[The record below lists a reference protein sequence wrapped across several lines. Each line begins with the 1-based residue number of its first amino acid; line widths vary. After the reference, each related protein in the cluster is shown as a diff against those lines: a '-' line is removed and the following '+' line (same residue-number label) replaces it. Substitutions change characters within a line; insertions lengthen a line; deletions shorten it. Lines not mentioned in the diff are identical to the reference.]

1 MDVQLGAETE
11 AWIEKVLA
19 EIKAL
24 CPPGGQIVFVSGNF
38 NIVHPGHLRLLN
50 FAADCGDL
58 VVVGVY
64 GDEFGKAVLPEGLRL
79 EGVSSTS
86 VVDHA
91 FILRVRP
98 EVFIRFLQPH
108 IVVKGKEHERTLNA
122 EQAAVDAYGGKLL
135 FTSGE
140 VRFSSFDLLQR
151 ELRETNFS
159 PIVKPQDY
167 PRRHGFAASD
177 LVPVVR
183 GFSGLRVVVVGDLI
197 VDEYVSC
204 EALGMSQEDPTLVVC
219 PFETDRFVGGAGIV
233 AAHARGLGAK
243 VSYFGVVG
251 DDEWADFAA
260 RTLAKYDVNCVFLKD
275 ESRPT
280 THKQRYR
287 ANSKTLLRVNHL
299 RQHDIGGELID
310 AFYRRLIPAC
320 ETADLVIFSDFN
332 YGMLPQ
338 PLVDRLSAFCAER
351 GIMMVADS
359 QASSQVS
366 DVSRFKGMK
375 LLTPTEH
382 EARLAVRDSRCGL
395 VVLAD
400 MLQRKANAELLII
413 TMGAEGVFIHV
424 PDICAPYPT
433 DRLPAFNTAPK
444 DVSGAG
450 DCLLTCT
457 SMALASGA
465 DIWRS
470 AYLGSVAAACQVGR
484 VGNYP
489 LTADEL
495 ITELTL

>member
-1 MDVQLGAETE
+1 MGLPLTAESE
-11 AWIEKVLA
+11 AWIRSILS
-19 EIKAL
+19 EIEAL
-24 CPPGGQIVFVSGNF
+24 RPPGGQIVFVSGNF

-50 FAADCGDL
+50 FASDCGDML
-58 VVVGVY
+58 VVGLI
-64 GDEFGKAVLPEGLRL
+64 GDEFGKSVLPEHLRL

-86 VVDHA
+86 MVDYA
-91 FILRVRP
+91 FVLRVLP

-108 IVVKGKEHERTLNA
+108 MVVKGKEHERALNP
-122 EQAAVDAYGGKLL
+122 EQAEVDSYGGKLL
-135 FTSGE
+135 FSSGE

-167 PRRHGFAASD
+167 PRRHGFAVPD

-183 GFSGLRVVVVGDLI
+183 RFSDLRVVVIGDLI
-197 VDEYVSC
+197 VDEYISC

-219 PFETDRFVGGAGIV
+219 PLETDRFVGGAGIV
-233 AAHARGLGAK
+233 AAHARGLGAR
-243 VSYFGVVG
+243 VTYFGVVG
-251 DDEWADFAA
+251 DDEWAGFAEQ
-260 RTLAKYDVNCVFLKD
+260 TLAKYDVEAIFLKD

-287 ANSKTLLRVNHL
+287 ANNKTLLRVNHL
-299 RQHDIGGELID
+299 RQHDIGVELMD
-310 AFYRRLIPAC
+310 EFYDRLVVSCAD
-320 ETADLVIFSDFN
+320 ADLLIFSDFN

-338 PLVDRLSAFCAER
+338 PLVDRLQAYCAER

-359 QASSQVS
+359 QASSQIG
-366 DVSRFKGMK
+366 DVSRFKGMR
-375 LLTPTEH
+375 LMTPTEH

-400 MLQRKANAELLII
+400 TLQRRAEAELLII

-424 PDICAPYPT
+424 PDIGAPYPT

-470 AYLGSVAAACQVGR
+470 AYLGSIAAACQVGR

-495 ITELTL
+495 ITELAL